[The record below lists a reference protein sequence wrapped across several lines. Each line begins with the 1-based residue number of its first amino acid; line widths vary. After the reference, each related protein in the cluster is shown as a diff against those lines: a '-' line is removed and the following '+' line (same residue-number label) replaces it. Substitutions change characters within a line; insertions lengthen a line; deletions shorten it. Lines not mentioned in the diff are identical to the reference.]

1 MLRLLKG
8 EQRSSL
14 HSTFPESAADEYE
27 RWAELVLGGLG
38 MVATLER
45 ERGRLGEER
54 REGEMR
60 KGQRREKRKEGAKG
74 KDQGSSS
81 IEIKWF
87 HALYHQQIFA
97 GILITLSRIRIL
109 HGNGDI
115 NVISCN
121 NIDLR
126 AKIYR
131 CFDIPRSIEHFRI
144 RSATS

>member
-54 REGEMR
+54 REREVRRGR
-60 KGQRREKRKEGAKG
+60 RREKRKECAKE
-74 KDQGSSS
+74 KDQGWIS
-81 IEIKWF
+81 IDIKWF
-87 HALYHQQIFA
+87 H
-97 GILITLSRIRIL
+97 TL
-109 HGNGDI
+109 
-115 NVISCN
+115 
-121 NIDLR
+121 
-126 AKIYR
+126 
-131 CFDIPRSIEHFRI
+131 FDFDFMPSEIMS
-144 RSATS
+144 